1 MVESPAEG
9 DNSNR
14 SNRGTG
20 VLRSSLSVAAHVRT
34 KGIYSGIYV
43 TYMYAIKKA
52 KFKKN
57 FLYTVCNTTMPGTL
71 KLISMTEKLYFL
83 HRSVVWYLMMIV

>member
-43 TYMYAIKKA
+43 TY
-52 KFKKN
+52 
-57 FLYTVCNTTMPGTL
+57 VCNKKGKM
-71 KLISMTEKLYFL
+71 
-83 HRSVVWYLMMIV
+83 